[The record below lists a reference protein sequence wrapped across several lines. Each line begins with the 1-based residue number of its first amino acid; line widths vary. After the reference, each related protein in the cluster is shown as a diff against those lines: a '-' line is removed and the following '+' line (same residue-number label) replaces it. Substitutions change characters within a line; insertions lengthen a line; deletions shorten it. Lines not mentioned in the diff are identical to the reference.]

1 MWKYVLLVFLR
12 LHIFYFLWKIQDCM
26 GGSWEYKSK
35 LNCWHI
41 HVLIFFF
48 FFPLGNRSTE
58 ECRCCFTRFKLHKQN
73 KRFRC
78 FHLHQVH
85 SWSGNLATLPEV
97 RGYFVLLSKVSE
109 WSKLQMYLGWCI
121 FGCIYRLGEESLD
134 RKPCKEGFGGSDW
147 WEAEYESVVC
157 YGSKKGQLYSRVH
170 QAPC

>member
-1 MWKYVLLVFLR
+1 MSYWYSLGY
-12 LHIFYFLWKIQDCM
+12 IFFTSCERFRTAWGEVENIKANWTVDISM
-26 GGSWEYKSK
+26 FW
-35 LNCWHI
+35 
-41 HVLIFFF
+41 FFF

-134 RKPCKEGFGGSDW
+134 KKPCKEGFGGSDW